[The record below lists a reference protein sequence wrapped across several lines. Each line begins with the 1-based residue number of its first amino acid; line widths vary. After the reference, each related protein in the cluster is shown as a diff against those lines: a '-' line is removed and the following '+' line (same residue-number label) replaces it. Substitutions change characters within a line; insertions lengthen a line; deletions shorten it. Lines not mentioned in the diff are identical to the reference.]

1 MLSLEAEGHFDLYR
15 LTHVIHYLPLFSV
28 NSEDKIASEFYASPE
43 TPIELTEIASEDQI
57 KDILLNDEGFA
68 SYLSHLDDSLSG
80 SQGFEDGPNQVY
92 SLIDFC
98 RSS

>member
-1 MLSLEAEGHFDLYR
+1 
-15 LTHVIHYLPLFSV
+15 V
-28 NSEDKIASEFYASPE
+28 NSEDNVDSEFYSSPE

-80 SQGFEDGPNQVY
+80 SQGFEDGPNQPAVPVL
-92 SLIDFC
+92 SVPAPEDAAGP
-98 RSS
+98 RSQTGLS

>member
-1 MLSLEAEGHFDLYR
+1 MRSLEAGGHFNLYC
-15 LTHVIHYLPLFSV
+15 LTHVVIHYLPLFSV
-28 NSEDKIASEFYASPE
+28 NSEDNVDSEFYASSE

-92 SLIDFC
+92 
-98 RSS
+98 

>member
-1 MLSLEAEGHFDLYR
+1 MLPKIHSYDIILIII
-15 LTHVIHYLPLFSV
+15 IHYISLFSV
-28 NSEDKIASEFYASPE
+28 NSEDNIDSEFYASPE

-80 SQGFEDGPNQVY
+80 SQRFEDGPNQVY
-92 SLIDFC
+92 SLIDFY
-98 RSS
+98 RSSIE